1 MTRRMVKGFI
11 DEHGNPLIEVE
22 VGGRKETTNVLTL
35 VDSGFDGELCLPIEV
50 AIPLGLELSG
60 IQTIELADGSVK
72 RELVFV
78 GSVRWEGR
86 PRSVRIS
93 LTTSEKAIIGREL
106 MLNRKL
112 IIDFR
117 SGEVKIER

>member
-1 MTRRMVKGFI
+1 MVKGFI
-11 DEHGNPLIEVE
+11 DEHGNPLIEVK
-22 VGGRKETTNVLTL
+22 VGGRKETTSVLTL

-50 AIPLGLELSG
+50 AIPLGLELAG

-72 RELVFV
+72 RELIFV
-78 GSVRWEGR
+78 GSVRWEGKS
-86 PRSVRIS
+86 RSVRIS

-106 MLNRKL
+106 MLNRML

>member
-72 RELVFV
+72 RELVFA

>member
-106 MLNRKL
+106 VLNRKL

>member
-11 DEHGNPLIEVE
+11 DEHGNPLIEVK
-22 VGGRKETTNVLTL
+22 VGGRKETTSVLTL

-50 AIPLGLELSG
+50 AIPLGLELAG

-72 RELVFV
+72 RELIFV
-78 GSVRWEGR
+78 GSVRWEGKS
-86 PRSVRIS
+86 RSVRIS

-106 MLNRKL
+106 MLNRML